1 MPSSASHDERLEQL
15 LIMSARVFAEHGYHG
30 TSMRDLS
37 RATGMSLAGM
47 YHYVRGKD
55 DLLYQIQ
62 ERCFAGFI
70 DGARTAAREG
80 RDPADRIR
88 HLVKHHVVFFASHMS
103 QMKVL
108 AHEADSLS
116 DDAKTGIE
124 QLEREYL
131 EIVTDLIREARNG
144 QPGPEHRIAAFGLL
158 GMVNWLYR
166 WYDPEGPTT
175 PDQLAEQFSD
185 LFLHGI
191 NPPAPST
198 D

>member
-1 MPSSASHDERLEQL
+1 
-15 LIMSARVFAEHGYHG
+15 
-30 TSMRDLS
+30 MRDLS

-62 ERCFAGFI
+62 ERCFTGFI
-70 DGARTAAREG
+70 DGARTAAKDG
-80 RDPADRIR
+80 KDSTDRIR
-88 HLVKHHVVFFASHMS
+88 HLIRHHVVFFADHMS
-103 QMKVL
+103 QMKVV

-116 DDAKTGIE
+116 EDAKAAID

-131 EIVTDLIREARNG
+131 ELVTDLIREARNG
-144 QPGPEHRIAAFGLL
+144 RPDTEHRIAAFGLF
-158 GMVNWLYR
+158 GMVNWLYT
-166 WYDPEGPTT
+166 WYDPQGPTT
-175 PDQLAEQFSD
+175 PPQLADQFTE

-191 NPPAPST
+191 LAPAPST